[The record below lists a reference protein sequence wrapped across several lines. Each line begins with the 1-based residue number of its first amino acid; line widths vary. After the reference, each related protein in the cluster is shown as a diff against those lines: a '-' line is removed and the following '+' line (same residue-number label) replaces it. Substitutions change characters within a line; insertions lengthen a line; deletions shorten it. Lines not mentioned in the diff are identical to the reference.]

1 MPLSHANRNFF
12 VAIVVAAAIA
22 PIVRAQ
28 STPTAAMLQQWGG
41 DALAVIDRE
50 LWLPAQSLYAER
62 TTRRG
67 DPEPAYMWS
76 AGVQLTA
83 LAAAARLNPDR
94 YAERLTQ
101 YADALDVYWK
111 EHNGIAGYDVLPAP
125 AEPDRYYDDN
135 AWIVLALVE
144 INEMAPNARR
154 LDRAEQ
160 TLKFVLSGEDDA
172 LGGGV
177 YWREKERTSKNTCSN
192 APTIA
197 AALRLYQQRP
207 DPQWLA
213 AAERLH
219 AWTVSHL
226 QAEDGLMWDN
236 VKLDGKI
243 DRREYTYNTALMIR
257 ACCLFHQINDQPQ
270 WLAEAQRM
278 ARAAEAKW
286 VQPESGAIADA
297 GRFAHM
303 LVEAWL
309 AVHALDHDPHWLDVV
324 RRALGDLHE
333 HRRDE
338 QGRYSGSWDGAGRN
352 RRRGMALID
361 QASAAR
367 AFLVAA
373 EALGQTETAQGP

>member
-1 MPLSHANRNFF
+1 MNHRRAD
-12 VAIVVAAAIA
+12 IVLLMMSLTVVLA
-22 PIVRAQ
+22 PGLRAQ
-28 STPTAAMLQQWGG
+28 STPTAATLQQWGEE
-41 DALAVIDRE
+41 ALEVIDRE
-50 LWLPAQSLYAER
+50 LWLPERTLYAER
-62 TTRRG
+62 TARRG
-67 DPEPAYMWS
+67 PAEPAFMWS

-83 LAAAARLNPDR
+83 LAAAARLNPER
-94 YAERLTQ
+94 YTERLTQ
-101 YADALDVYWK
+101 YADALDAYWK
-111 EHNGIAGYDVLPAP
+111 EHNGVAGYNVLPAP

-135 AWIVLALVE
+135 AWIVLALIE
-144 INEMAPNARR
+144 INDVAPNDRR
-154 LDRAEQ
+154 LDRAEA

-197 AALRLYQQRP
+197 AALRLYQRRP

-219 AWTVSHL
+219 AWTVNRL

-236 VKLDGKI
+236 VKLDGKV
-243 DRREYTYNTALMIR
+243 DRRQYTYNTALMIR
-257 ACCLFHQINDQPQ
+257 ACCVFHEINDQPQ

-286 VQPESGAIADA
+286 VRPESGAIADA

-303 LVEAWL
+303 LLEAWL
-309 AVHALDHDPHWLDVV
+309 AVYALDHDPHWLETI
-324 RRALGDLHE
+324 RRALADLHE
-333 HRRDE
+333 HRRDD
-338 QGRYSGSWDGAGRN
+338 QNRYSGSWERSARS
-352 RRRGMALID
+352 RRGGMMLID

-373 EALGQTETAQGP
+373 EAVRDADVAPRP